1 MNKILKKYSFIILI
15 YIIILLVIYPKYYF
29 LIWNIFL
36 AYIPFL
42 LSFIKIKNKFFKCIN
57 NLIALVFFPNVIY
70 LFTDLIH
77 ISVMKYYV
85 KDTQGIRY
93 IMNFTNWIRLS
104 LIFVAVLIAIKLS
117 YISLNNFIVNYRF
130 KYIIYVFISILTG
143 VAVYIGRF
151 IRLNSWDLILNPFN
165 TLIIIFKNINSDTIQ
180 YILLFAIIQYIVLI
194 IMKDEYKK

>member
-1 MNKILKKYSFIILI
+1 MNKILKKYSFIILT
-15 YIIILLVIYPKYYF
+15 YIIILLAIYPKYYF

-70 LFTDLIH
+70 LFNDIKH

-117 YISLNNFIVNYRF
+117 YISLNNFIVDYRF
-130 KYIIYVFISILTG
+130 KHVIYVFISILTG

>member
-117 YISLNNFIVNYRF
+117 YISLNNFIVDYRF
-130 KYIIYVFISILTG
+130 KHVIYVFISILTG

-194 IMKDEYKK
+194 IMKDEYVR

>member
-117 YISLNNFIVNYRF
+117 YISLNNFIVDYRF
-130 KYIIYVFISILTG
+130 KHVIYVFISILTG
-143 VAVYIGRF
+143 IAVYIGRF
-151 IRLNSWDLILNPFN
+151 IRLNSWNLILNPFN
-165 TLIIIFKNINSDTIQ
+165 TLIIIFKNINSNTIQ

>member
-15 YIIILLVIYPKYYF
+15 YIIILLIIYPKYYF

-57 NLIALVFFPNVIY
+57 NLMALVFFPNVIY

-85 KDTQGIRY
+85 KDSQGIRY

-130 KYIIYVFISILTG
+130 KHIIYVFISILTG

>member
-42 LSFIKIKNKFFKCIN
+42 LSFIKFKNRVFKFIN
-57 NLIALVFFPNVIY
+57 NLVALIFFPNVIY

-104 LIFVAVLIAIKLS
+104 LIFVAILIAIKLS
-117 YISLNNFIVNYRF
+117 YISLNNFIVDYRF
-130 KYIIYVFISILTG
+130 KHIIYIFISILTG

>member
-1 MNKILKKYSFIILI
+1 MNKILKKYAFIILI
-15 YIIILLVIYPKYYF
+15 YIIILLAIYPKYYF

-117 YISLNNFIVNYRF
+117 YISLNNFIVDYRF
-130 KYIIYVFISILTG
+130 KHVIYVFISILTG

>member
-1 MNKILKKYSFIILI
+1 MNKILKKYSFIILL

-117 YISLNNFIVNYRF
+117 YISLNNFIVDYRF
-130 KYIIYVFISILTG
+130 KHVIYVFISILTG

-165 TLIIIFKNINSDTIQ
+165 TLIIIFKNINSETIQ
-180 YILLFAIIQYIVLI
+180 YIILFAIIQYIVLI

>member
-57 NLIALVFFPNVIY
+57 NLMALVFFPNVIY

-104 LIFVAVLIAIKLS
+104 LIFVAILIAIKLS
-117 YISLNNFIVNYRF
+117 YISLNNFIVDYRF
-130 KYIIYVFISILTG
+130 KHVIYVFISILTG

>member
-15 YIIILLVIYPKYYF
+15 YIIILLAIYPKYYF

-36 AYIPFL
+36 AYIPFS

-117 YISLNNFIVNYRF
+117 YISLNNFIVDYRF
-130 KYIIYVFISILTG
+130 KHVIYVFISILTG

>member
-15 YIIILLVIYPKYYF
+15 YIIILLAIYPKYYF

-42 LSFIKIKNKFFKCIN
+42 LSFIKIKNKFFKRIN

-117 YISLNNFIVNYRF
+117 YISLNNFIVDYRF
-130 KYIIYVFISILTG
+130 KHVIYVFISILTG

>member
-1 MNKILKKYSFIILI
+1 MNKILKKYSFIILL

-57 NLIALVFFPNVIY
+57 NLVALVFFPNVIY

-85 KDTQGIRY
+85 KDIQGIRY

-117 YISLNNFIVNYRF
+117 YISLNNFIVDYRF
-130 KYIIYVFISILTG
+130 KHVIYVFISILTG

-165 TLIIIFKNINSDTIQ
+165 TLIIIFKNINSETIQ
-180 YILLFAIIQYIVLI
+180 YIILFAIIQYIVLI

>member
-15 YIIILLVIYPKYYF
+15 YIIILLIIYPKYYF

-117 YISLNNFIVNYRF
+117 YISLNNFIVDYRF
-130 KYIIYVFISILTG
+130 KHVIYVFISILTG

-151 IRLNSWDLILNPFN
+151 IRLNSWNLILNPFN
-165 TLIIIFKNINSDTIQ
+165 TLIIIFKNINSNTIQ

>member
-15 YIIILLVIYPKYYF
+15 YIIILLIIYPKYYF

-85 KDTQGIRY
+85 KDTQEIRY

-130 KYIIYVFISILTG
+130 KHVIYVFISILTG
-143 VAVYIGRF
+143 IAVYIGRF
-151 IRLNSWDLILNPFN
+151 IRLNSWNLILNPFN
-165 TLIIIFKNINSDTIQ
+165 TLIIIFKNINSNTIQ

>member
-57 NLIALVFFPNVIY
+57 NLMALVFFPNVIY

-85 KDTQGIRY
+85 KDIQGIRY

-130 KYIIYVFISILTG
+130 KHVIYVFISILTG